1 MLFMV
6 EEILSRAGI
15 ELDSIGYRYINLGGR
30 VVYIMGYV
38 NILDFGQDTM
48 VFDLSQNKKLVIAGV
63 DMDIAEMDD
72 TGVIIRGSI
81 RSIEVM

>member
-6 EEILSRAGI
+6 EEILNRAGI

-30 VVYIMGYV
+30 VVYIMGYI
-38 NILDFGQDTM
+38 NILDFGQDIM
-48 VFDLSQNKKLVIAGV
+48 VFSLSQNRKLVIAGA

-72 TGVIIRGSI
+72 TGVIVRGSI
-81 RSIEVM
+81 RSIEVI